1 MKKKRLYQSP
11 KSSVVEVRLFGSIAK
26 GPNNP
31 GGGGGGG
38 IIELSRGNEGPQG
51 ARGQSFFDEEE
62 FDDGFLNGGPNMF
75 TDWEDKDRL

>member
-11 KSSVVEVRLFGSIAK
+11 KSSVFELRLFGSIAK

-51 ARGQSFFDEEE
+51 ARGQSFFDDDEDEA
-62 FDDGFLNGGPNMF
+62 DDGGYKKFQLW
-75 TDWEDKDRL
+75 DSADSY